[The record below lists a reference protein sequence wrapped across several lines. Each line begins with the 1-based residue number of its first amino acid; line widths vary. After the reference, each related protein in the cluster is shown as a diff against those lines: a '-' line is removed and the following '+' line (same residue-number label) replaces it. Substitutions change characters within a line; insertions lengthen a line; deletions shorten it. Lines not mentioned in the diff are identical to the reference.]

1 MNVVSRIHR
10 FCKSLLRQIHYN
22 VAVSCEQQ
30 NQKENDLADL
40 EKLRVDKWLWAA
52 RFFKTRGLA
61 LDAIKGGKV
70 ELNGFKPKPSKT
82 LAVGDVLSVTQAHR
96 QVKVKVLIV
105 SDKRG
110 SAEQAQTLYE
120 LQEEILNQRKPT
132 ADMALVGYRNKGAG
146 RPTKRDRRQIDNM
159 EW

>member
-1 MNVVSRIHR
+1 M
-10 FCKSLLRQIHYN
+10 
-22 VAVSCEQQ
+22 AE
-30 NQKENDLADL
+30 L

-70 ELNGFKPKPSKT
+70 ELNGYKPKPSKT
-82 LAVGDVLSVTQAHR
+82 LSVGDELTVTQAHR
-96 QVKVKVLIV
+96 QVKIKVLLV

-120 LQEEILNQRKPT
+120 LIEEILNQRKPT
-132 ADMALVGYRNKGAG
+132 ADMALVGYRDKGAG
-146 RPTKRDRRQIDNM
+146 RPTKRDRRKIDDLN
-159 EW
+159 W